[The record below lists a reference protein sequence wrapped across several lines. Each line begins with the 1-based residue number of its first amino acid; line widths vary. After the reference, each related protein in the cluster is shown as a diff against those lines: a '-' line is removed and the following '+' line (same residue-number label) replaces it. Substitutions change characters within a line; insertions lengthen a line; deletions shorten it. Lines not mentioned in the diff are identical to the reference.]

1 MEGLNVDQ
9 ITQSVLGE
17 MNTKLSQQ
25 MDGDC
30 VFIKC
35 GLQSPLD
42 DEFRVVI
49 EGITDGEGKRG
60 HLVVILETNG
70 GYLETVERLVSVM
83 RTQYHKVS
91 FVVPNYAY
99 SAGTILALSGD
110 SIHMDYYSVLG
121 PIDPQYRDAEG
132 NQWPGSGYLAKY
144 KELVKTINEAE
155 SPAKAEM
162 AYLIRNFDPA
172 QLFRTEQAVQHG
184 ITLVT
189 EWLSKYK
196 FKDWK
201 TAGKGGTQVTNEMK
215 KERAEEIAKVLG
227 NAEKWHSHGRG
238 ISMKEL
244 SSDEINLKINDFGVD
259 KELSNL
265 IRHYHGLCVD
275 YYSVKSNLLGYI
287 HSQQGVRRV
296 L

>member
-9 ITQSVLGE
+9 ITQSVLKD
-17 MNTKLSQQ
+17 MNAKLGQQ
-25 MDGDC
+25 MEGDC

-49 EGITDGEGKRG
+49 EGITDGKGKHS
-60 HLVVILETNG
+60 HLVVILETTG
-70 GYLETVERLVSVM
+70 GYLETVERLVSIM
-83 RTQYHKVS
+83 RAHYHKVS

-132 NQWPGSGYLAKY
+132 NHWPGSGYLAKY
-144 KELVKTINEAE
+144 KELVKTINDADF
-155 SPAKAEM
+155 PAKAEM
-162 AYLIRNFDPA
+162 AYLLQNFDPA
-172 QLFRTEQAVQHG
+172 QLFRTEQAIQHG

-189 EWLSKYK
+189 EWLPKYK

-201 TAGKGGTQVTNEMK
+201 IAENGEIRVTSRMK
-215 KERAEEIAKVLG
+215 KERAEEIARVLG
-227 NAEKWHSHGRG
+227 DAEKWHSHGRG
-238 ISMKEL
+238 ISMQEL
-244 SSDEINLKINDFGVD
+244 SSDEINLKIDDFGEN
-259 KELSNL
+259 KERSDL

-275 YYSVKSNLLGYI
+275 YYSAKSNLIGYI